1 MEIFL
6 SFDIPI
12 RIILMSCRLE
22 HSRKGNG
29 SFQIR
34 QESDA
39 SIGHSKQ
46 ASNGQFDESS
56 NLIGRKNSI

>member
-1 MEIFL
+1 ML
-6 SFDIPI
+6 
-12 RIILMSCRLE
+12 IICRLE
-22 HSRKGNG
+22 YSRKGNG